1 MRRAQHKH
9 APDDP
14 AIEHFSRNHASF
26 DRFAYANIVRDQQTD
41 GFELE
46 REYQGQKLV
55 RARPEGEP
63 PRASERSRATAQKQ
77 AGGIQEKATGGWIA
91 DHIGIRSRKARGFDA
106 LALERKKQPDG
117 SVASTSYWLEIENVL
132 SCGR

>member
-1 MRRAQHKH
+1 MRGAQHEQ
-9 APDDP
+9 APDD
-14 AIEHFSRNHASF
+14 AVIQHFARNHASF

-63 PRASERSRATAQKQ
+63 PCASERSGATAQKQ

-91 DHIGIRSRKARGFDA
+91 DYIWIRARK
-106 LALERKKQPDG
+106 
-117 SVASTSYWLEIENVL
+117 
-132 SCGR
+132 